1 MTSVLMLRPRES
13 ENSKLMTF
21 YEMKKINWER
31 SNRKCLMAIKERI
44 SKSIS
49 GAIPDYVTAIE

>member
-1 MTSVLMLRPRES
+1 MLRPRES